1 MIDFATWRAAWNDLG
16 VEPHEPL
23 HQRLI
28 ACWSEKHRHYHTLQH
43 LREVL
48 EGFEQVRVDAQRPAE
63 IVLALW
69 FHDAIYDLQRNDN
82 EQRSAQWAKESL
94 LQAGLPEEAAQR
106 LYDLVMATRHDQPP
120 ADPDAQ
126 LLVDMDLAILG
137 ADRARFDESDAQV
150 RREYAHVPE
159 QAYRQGRRAVLR
171 RFLDR
176 PRLYSTGRFHS
187 TLESRAR
194 ENLQR
199 ALARLED

>member
-1 MIDFATWRAAWNDLG
+1 VIDFATWRAAWNDLG

-137 ADRARFDESDAQV
+137 ADRARFDPAGRS
-150 RREYAHVPE
+150 RRNMDGC
-159 QAYRQGRRAVLR
+159 RSWRR
-171 RFLDR
+171 
-176 PRLYSTGRFHS
+176 SG
-187 TLESRAR
+187 AR
-194 ENLQR
+194 SG
-199 ALARLED
+199 AC

>member
-1 MIDFATWRAAWNDLG
+1 VIDFATWRAAWNDLG

-150 RREYAHVPE
+150 RSEYAHVPE